1 MNSATSKQFSM
12 FLPMLL
18 AWALALTACGKTD
31 APPAS
36 DLPAGEVEAVEGA
49 VTAQRAEAKPRPLT
63 VKAPVFSDDTV
74 TTPPG
79 SAVTIRLLHNLAQW
93 HLEGGLSK
101 RVDQSAAFAAPRDAT
116 PQPLAAKPEATV
128 TASAGR
134 HSEHEAAGSAES
146 AVRAP
151 EPAAPSPPPTPAAE
165 IAKQA
170 DNANPTRPAKAAH
183 APPAARAPS
192 GGQDTIKLAEKS
204 MDIPAPPP
212 PPPPAPIEQPRTV
225 RSEGGGGASKSGGSG
240 ERAAGAAGDVEVVKS
255 LVVEVQEAL
264 RPELT
269 ALTSKLRTAMSKC
282 VSAAVSEGGE
292 LPSLLKVVL
301 TLGTDGS
308 FSQVE
313 VTGLTGTAAQCVK
326 ARWLAAK
333 GLPKVDAPASMAV
346 TYTFKLSDM

>member
-1 MNSATSKQFSM
+1 
-12 FLPMLL
+12 MLL

-151 EPAAPSPPPTPAAE
+151 EPAAPTPPPTPAAE

-170 DNANPTRPAKAAH
+170 DNANPTPPAKAAH

-240 ERAAGAAGDVEVVKS
+240 ERAAGAAGAAGDVEVVKS